1 MFLCTYG
8 YPLHEWYIFLN
19 SLFFCSVP
27 SQVPFL
33 AWLLKV
39 LKWAMVVNVEIF
51 VLAVPDKEHFTNILD
66 CFSKRPIHKLC
77 KSIHFRLTD
86 HNIEMYLAKIQG
98 LETFKSSVF
107 LLLLLFCCLF
117 KSLTFSKHR
126 LWEKLEKRERSYGR
140 KYGLSS
146 LLHSQIWTKRI
157 AKGEMP
163 QNLPFSRCSVI
174 LSFLNTSA
182 LSYQ

>member
-1 MFLCTYG
+1 MLTLFHIIIFYCKCHWWHYMYSRMFPYTYG
-8 YPLHEWYIFLN
+8 HPLHEWYVFLN

-77 KSIHFRLTD
+77 RFIHFRLTD
-86 HNIEMYLAKIQG
+86 HNIEIYLAKIQG

-107 LLLLLFCCLF
+107 LLLLLFCCFFNHLPF
-117 KSLTFSKHR
+117 PNTTYGR
-126 LWEKLEKRERSYGR
+126 KLEKRERRYRR
-140 KYGLSS
+140 K
-146 LLHSQIWTKRI
+146 
-157 AKGEMP
+157 
-163 QNLPFSRCSVI
+163 C
-174 LSFLNTSA
+174 
-182 LSYQ
+182 